1 MKKKFSP
8 QQKAAIIRTL
18 WQGDKTITQISSQ
31 HEVHPTQLRNWK
43 LQAEAGLKELFAD
56 RRKKAN
62 QDKDKL
68 IEELY
73 KTIGKREV
81 EIEWLKKKFNLE
93 P

>member
-1 MKKKFSP
+1 MKKQFSP
-8 QQKAAIIRTL
+8 QQKALIVKAL

-31 HEVHPTQLRNWK
+31 YEVHPTQLRNWK
-43 LQAEAGLKELFAD
+43 LQAEAGLKDLFSD
-56 RRKKAN
+56 KRKKVN

-73 KTIGKREV
+73 KIIGKREI

-93 P
+93 